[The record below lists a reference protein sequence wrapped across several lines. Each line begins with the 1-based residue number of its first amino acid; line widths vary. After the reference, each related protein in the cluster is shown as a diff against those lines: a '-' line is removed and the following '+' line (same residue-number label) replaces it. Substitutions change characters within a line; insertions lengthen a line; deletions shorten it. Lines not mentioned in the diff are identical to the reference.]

1 MDLDAVVTRMQ
12 ASLGTLKSV
21 GVAVDMEAVIGG
33 TVPLPCAFVLPLNEV
48 STDLDAVSRVQQ
60 RVTQGF
66 GVIHVVS
73 NKRDAKG
80 AAALTDLKALRAA
93 LKNNLVGWVPDA
105 TNGEPVHHRG
115 GRLMNLDANARLWWI
130 DEFELVTYWSQ

>member
-1 MDLDAVVTRMQ
+1 MDLDAVVTRVQ
-12 ASLGTLKSV
+12 ASLGGLKAV
-21 GVAVDMEAVIGG
+21 GVSVDMEAAIGG
-33 TVPLPCAFVLPLNEV
+33 AVPLPCAFVLPLNEV
-48 STDLDAVSRVQQ
+48 STDQDRLSRVQQ

-66 GVIHVVS
+66 GVILVVS

-80 AAALTDLKALRAA
+80 AAALSDLKALRTA

-105 TNGEPVHHRG
+105 TNGEPVHHRS
-115 GRLMNLDANARLWWI
+115 GRLLNLDGNARLWWI